1 MKEKMIRKTFVVAS
15 AFIAAAVCFGRQWND
30 FEDVNFCSLALA
42 IDSDLHDANTIYELD
57 EGGSFGVDHVNEDG
71 TIVTH
76 RGYKYVLI
84 VPRSNDVVD
93 NQLFYGPRYYRY
105 AGVGRFAVSANSKT
119 STVRKFKEV
128 SQREFEKI
136 EEFRHE
142 LLARIEQEKH
152 LHRRQVCLD
161 KALAGI
167 RELTDDE
174 KTINFTY
181 EKVGEKYDEAYRK
194 TASESKAETVAKE
207 AADALLDILLKEK
220 EKKELAKKKEFEEW
234 AKTHPEEYAEML
246 KAEEAERQR
255 KAKLKLDAELAE
267 NGTRMEKIK
276 VAVEAF
282 RESNPLG
289 IVPKDIGELRKFRLR
304 IALPRHDVW
313 GAEYAYECTAKKFAI
328 ISCGPDGKR
337 GTQDDIIKSVE
348 AFVPEQSPIA
358 REIANRRKMI
368 AEMSKKLDEYSGTK
382 IPSICGFKFG
392 SKAVDLGETPEKRI
406 VLAKPFR
413 KCSEAIL
420 RYSGQRSS
428 RLTQVILVGR
438 ISQDK
443 GGVVVSHD
451 ECRRIVGLLERN
463 YKVRFGVVDRNGC
476 IVAASQSDGIK
487 VEIRNDT
494 VYQDETDDSILT
506 VDFEDQ
512 KLQSMI
518 TKLDVAVDELEEA
531 EKSYAQLVKDANA
544 STEGNS
550 PSPAM
555 DTIDDE
561 GLDVLSGANAG
572 QQDAS
577 STKSGG
583 GLVDDHVKKEIE
595 SIKKFRKKMEER
607 RKEQARE
614 FAEDARRRR
623 LGIIESKGEGRPIST
638 TD

>member
-1 MKEKMIRKTFVVAS
+1 M
-15 AFIAAAVCFGRQWND
+15 
-30 FEDVNFCSLALA
+30 
-42 IDSDLHDANTIYELD
+42 
-57 EGGSFGVDHVNEDG
+57 
-71 TIVTH
+71 
-76 RGYKYVLI
+76 
-84 VPRSNDVVD
+84 
-93 NQLFYGPRYYRY
+93 
-105 AGVGRFAVSANSKT
+105 
-119 STVRKFKEV
+119 
-128 SQREFEKI
+128 
-136 EEFRHE
+136 
-142 LLARIEQEKH
+142 
-152 LHRRQVCLD
+152 
-161 KALAGI
+161 
-167 RELTDDE
+167 
-174 KTINFTY
+174 
-181 EKVGEKYDEAYRK
+181 
-194 TASESKAETVAKE
+194 
-207 AADALLDILLKEK
+207 
-220 EKKELAKKKEFEEW
+220 
-234 AKTHPEEYAEML
+234 
-246 KAEEAERQR
+246 
-255 KAKLKLDAELAE
+255 
-267 NGTRMEKIK
+267 
-276 VAVEAF
+276 
-282 RESNPLG
+282 
-289 IVPKDIGELRKFRLR
+289 
-304 IALPRHDVW
+304 
-313 GAEYAYECTAKKFAI
+313 
-328 ISCGPDGKR
+328 
-337 GTQDDIIKSVE
+337 
-348 AFVPEQSPIA
+348 
-358 REIANRRKMI
+358 
-368 AEMSKKLDEYSGTK
+368 
-382 IPSICGFKFG
+382 
-392 SKAVDLGETPEKRI
+392 
-406 VLAKPFR
+406 
-413 KCSEAIL
+413 
-420 RYSGQRSS
+420 
-428 RLTQVILVGR
+428 ILVGR

-572 QQDAS
+572 QQDAR

-595 SIKKFRKKMEER
+595 SIKEFRKKMEER
-607 RKEQARE
+607 RKEQARK

>member
-1 MKEKMIRKTFVVAS
+1 MEKKISIRNAFVVAA
-15 AFIAAAVCFGRQWND
+15 AFIAAACFGRQRND

-57 EGGSFGVDHVNEDG
+57 EGGSFGVDLVNEDG

-119 STVRKFKEV
+119 SQVRKFKEV

-194 TASESKAETVAKE
+194 TASESKAEAVAKE

-246 KAEEAERQR
+246 KSEEAERQR
-255 KAKLKLDAELAE
+255 KAKLKLETELAE
-267 NGTRMEKIK
+267 NGKRMEKIK
-276 VAVEAF
+276 AAVEAF

-289 IVPKDIGELRKFRLR
+289 AVPKDIGELRKFRLR

-313 GAEYAYECTAKKFAI
+313 GSEYAYECTAKKFAI
-328 ISCGPDGKR
+328 VSCGPDGKK
-337 GTQDDIIKSVE
+337 GTQDDIIQSVE

-358 REIANRRKMI
+358 REIANRRKAI
-368 AEMSKKLDEYSGTK
+368 AEMSKKLDEYSGAK
-382 IPSICGFKFG
+382 IPSVCGFKFG
-392 SKAVDLGETPEKRI
+392 SKALDLGETSEKRI
-406 VLAKPFR
+406 ALAKPFR
-413 KCSEAIL
+413 KCPEAIL
-420 RYSGQRSS
+420 RYCGLRLP

-438 ISQDK
+438 ISQDE
-443 GGVVVSHD
+443 GGVVASHD

-476 IVAASQSDGIK
+476 IVAASQSDGIR

-494 VYQDETDDSILT
+494 VYQDESDDSILT

-512 KLQSMI
+512 KLRSMI
-518 TKLDVAVDELEEA
+518 VKLDVAVDELEEA
-531 EKSYAQLVKDANA
+531 EKSYAQLVKEANA
-544 STEGNS
+544 STGGNS
-550 PSPAM
+550 PSSAM
-555 DTIDDE
+555 DTSDDE
-561 GLDVLSGANAG
+561 GLDVLSGASVG
-572 QQDAS
+572 QQDES
-577 STKSGG
+577 GTKSEGEQ
-583 GLVDDHVKKEIE
+583 VDGHIKKEIE
-595 SIKKFRKKMEER
+595 SIKEFRKKMEER
-607 RKEQARE
+607 RKEQARK
-614 FAEDARRRR
+614 FAEEVRRKR